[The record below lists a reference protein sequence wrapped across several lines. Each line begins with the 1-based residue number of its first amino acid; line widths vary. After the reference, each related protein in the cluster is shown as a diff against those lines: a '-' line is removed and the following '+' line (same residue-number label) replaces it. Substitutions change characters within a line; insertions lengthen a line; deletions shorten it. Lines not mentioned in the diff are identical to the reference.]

1 MIERREMGE
10 LEGEILVQLWAADRS
25 LTPREVRQAL
35 GGSLAYSTVTTVLQR
50 LWRKGTVL
58 RELHGRAYAYRPA
71 VSEAELVAQ
80 RMSDQ
85 LDRVR
90 DREAA
95 LSQFVGALSEQDE
108 VALRDVLRRLGRRR

>member
-1 MIERREMGE
+1 MMERREMGE
-10 LEGEILVQLWAADRS
+10 LEGEILVQLWAADRP

-50 LWRKGTVL
+50 LRRKGTVL

-85 LDRVR
+85 LVR

-95 LSQFVGALSEQDE
+95 LSQFVDALSEQDE
-108 VALRDVLRRLGRRR
+108 VALRDVLRRLRRRR